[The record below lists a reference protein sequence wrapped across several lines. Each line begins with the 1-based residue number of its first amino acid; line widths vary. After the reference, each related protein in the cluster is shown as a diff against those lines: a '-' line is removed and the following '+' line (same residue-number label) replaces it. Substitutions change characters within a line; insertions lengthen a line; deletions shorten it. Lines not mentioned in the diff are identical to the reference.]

1 MSLTRPCSHRL
12 MINSFISIWCIT
24 PVRDE
29 SKILVHSACYL
40 SLFLAIAS
48 HLQEKSF
55 WYDVVRILINLVW
68 QTVHCFHLID
78 NFCCDRATFSM
89 MSVQIHPIVSITRT
103 LQPVMVW
110 EAFYFFFQV
119 NLYLWE
125 WQDACVL
132 EDPWPPAVIE
142 LGPSFILSHHGE
154 FFYVPFYLCVSSL
167 FSISTICFLHAVPV
181 LECHVLE
188 FLVQKSRT
196 LSQINWSSRH
206 LFTLLWIC
214 DCWYVFDMLYCFCSV
229 FFWAFLALVAWLL
242 IIACS
247 PIICIS

>member
-12 MINSFISIWCIT
+12 MINSFILIWCGT

-48 HLQEKSF
+48 HLQEKSI
-55 WYDVVRILINLVW
+55 WYDVVRILINFVW

-78 NFCCDRATFSM
+78 YFCCDRATFSM
-89 MSVQIHPIVSITRT
+89 TSVQIHPIVCITRM
-103 LQPVMVW
+103 LQPVMEW
-110 EAFYFFFQV
+110 EAFCFFFQV

-142 LGPSFILSHHGE
+142 LGP
-154 FFYVPFYLCVSSL
+154 
-167 FSISTICFLHAVPV
+167 
-181 LECHVLE
+181 
-188 FLVQKSRT
+188 
-196 LSQINWSSRH
+196 
-206 LFTLLWIC
+206 
-214 DCWYVFDMLYCFCSV
+214 
-229 FFWAFLALVAWLL
+229 
-242 IIACS
+242 
-247 PIICIS
+247 